1 MFGFRTFLIYGPRG
15 HLERLP
21 EIRKIDALIHYAFLP
36 SRIASLFT
44 PGTRQ
49 NALHGLLFPERY
61 KVSSRLE
68 KNDSRA
74 VLAGRLS
81 PREAVNVV
89 APPLG
94 QFYPFF
100 PISGAVIYP
109 SDRVSILVG

>member
-1 MFGFRTFLIYGPRG
+1 MRGFSFYHRQDGKTFPSSRASN
-15 HLERLP
+15 
-21 EIRKIDALIHYAFLP
+21 KP
-36 SRIASLFT
+36 SRLAPLFT

-74 VLAGRLS
+74 VLAGLLF
-81 PREAVNVV
+81 PREAENVV
-89 APPLG
+89 TPPLG

-109 SDRVSILVG
+109 PDGVCILMG